1 MYFFEIS
8 ALIGAFFIIK
18 WTLPE
23 FCRIRSTNKFIFARN
38 QHTVVDFYIELSS
51 VDLYDLL

>member
-8 ALIGAFFIIK
+8 ALIGAFFIIM
-18 WTLPE
+18 PE

-38 QHTVVDFYIELSS
+38 QHTVVDFYIELSP

>member
-38 QHTVVDFYIELSS
+38 QHTVVDFYIELSP
-51 VDLYDLL
+51 VDLHDIL